1 MQQNRNHNYNQN
13 NNQGGQRAQGQ
24 MIHQMLEN
32 SLIQPN
38 KKDKIK
44 YKR

>member
-24 MIHQMLEN
+24 MMN
-32 SLIQPN
+32 N
-38 KKDKIK
+38 FV
-44 YKR
+44 